1 MNVSVRETAPGVPS
15 EGLARPRVVVL
26 FNRIGLLYL
35 LMLAVMLV
43 GSINYNNN
51 LGFMLTFL
59 LGGIGVV
66 CLLHTYRNV
75 VEVRILG
82 AKAAPVFAGEEAIF
96 EIYVHNPHA
105 LARYV
110 LELRTADAAGAET
123 LTFNLPPL
131 TTQTVRLALAAPHR
145 GVLRLPRL
153 RLASR
158 YPLGIGTAWMYWRQA
173 VDCIVYPHPLG
184 ALPLPVLADPVLSSQ
199 SGQQTGDED
208 FAGLR
213 DYRPGDSLRHVAW
226 KVLAR
231 ERGLH
236 VKKFAGGGEVRV
248 RLRQRDLAFLK
259 DPEAQ
264 LSQLARW
271 VLEADHRG
279 LPYNLELDR
288 DAIDFSVGAPHR
300 DRCLQALALH
310 GTRA

>member
-1 MNVSVRETAPGVPS
+1 MSVSVPETAQSLPG
-15 EGLARPRVVVL
+15 EGAVRPRVVVL

-35 LMLAVMLV
+35 LTLAVMLV

-51 LGFMLTFL
+51 VAFMLTFL

-75 VEVRILG
+75 EGVQILS

-96 EIYVHNPHA
+96 EIYVHNSHA
-105 LARYV
+105 MARYA
-110 LELRTADAAGAET
+110 LELRVADAPAAAT
-123 LTFNLPPL
+123 LMFSLPPL
-131 TTQTVRLALAAPHR
+131 TTHTLRMALAAPRR

-153 RLASR
+153 RLASH
-158 YPLGIGTAWMYWRQA
+158 YPLGICTAWRHWQQA
-173 VDCIVYPHPLG
+173 VYCIVYPHAVG

-199 SGQQTGDED
+199 SGQLSGDED

-213 DYRPGDSLRHVAW
+213 DYRPGDSLRRVAW

-236 VKKFAGGGEVRV
+236 VKRFAGSGEVRV
-248 RLRQRDLAFLK
+248 RLRQRNLVFLK

-279 LPYNLELDR
+279 LPYNLELDGE
-288 DAIDFSVGAPHR
+288 AIDFGVGGSHR

-310 GTRA
+310 GRRT